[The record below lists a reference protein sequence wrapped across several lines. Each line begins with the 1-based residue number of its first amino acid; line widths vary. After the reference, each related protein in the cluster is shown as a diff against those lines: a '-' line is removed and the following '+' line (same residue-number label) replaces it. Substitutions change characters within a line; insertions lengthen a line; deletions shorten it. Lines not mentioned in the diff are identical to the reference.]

1 MKRSAKLLLLLLAG
15 VFTLD
20 GCHSQA
26 SQQSGAFTISQ
37 HGHAV
42 GTASYKFVARPGG
55 YESTS
60 LVNVSM
66 KGLNYALSKDE
77 QLDSTSHLKNAV
89 LSGTVN
95 GSAVSILAKPDASQY
110 LLNVSANGRA
120 TSARLAFHPAALLL
134 PDFDPGALQT
144 LLVLAVEQN
153 NSNIW
158 AIIPKGQ
165 GSIQAVTIATYADEH
180 GTFNGKPV
188 TLHHLA
194 ATINNQPIDLFASEQ
209 NQLMQAELPADGFA
223 LVRTG
228 FLLTPPKKPI
238 VPPGESTTPPQQ
250 DQPPQQQ
257 PQQQPPQQY

>member
-1 MKRSAKLLLLLLAG
+1 MLLATALIG
-15 VFTLD
+15 LA

-26 SQQSGAFTISQ
+26 STAQTASFTISQ
-37 HGHAV
+37 HGHNV
-42 GTASYKFVARPGG
+42 GTASYQFSSVPGG
-55 YESTS
+55 YHATA

-66 KGLNYALSKDE
+66 KGLNYSLSKDE
-77 QLDSTSHLKNAV
+77 QLDSASHLKSAV

-95 GSAVSILAKPDASQY
+95 GSAVSIIAKPDASQFQ
-110 LLNVSANGRA
+110 LNISANGRA
-120 TSARLAFHPAALLL
+120 SSSHLAFHPAAVLL

-158 AIIPKGQ
+158 AIIPKEQ
-165 GSIQAVTIATYADEH
+165 GSIQAVTVATYPDEH

-194 ATINNQPIDLFASEQ
+194 ATINNQPIDLFASER
-209 NQLMQAELPADGFA
+209 NHLMQAELPADGFA

-228 FLLTPPKKPI
+228 FVLTPPKKPI

-250 DQPPQQQ
+250 QTPDAPQPQ
-257 PQQQPPQQY
+257 QQQPPQQY